1 MERALLSRSESG
13 RRLSEPFNEQDTALL
28 MLGRELRAR
37 GYRFTTPTPA
47 THALVNSRESNRVA
61 KSLTDVFGWSRSFE
75 HNILPVEIVERCS
88 KAGMLRRTRL
98 GRRSEIRFST
108 LEGLLFAHSSFP
120 TKGSDAVFFGPDTY
134 RFARVL
140 KSIALEPI
148 PKSVRII
155 DIGCGSG
162 AGGIYLSHLLQH
174 RCNVDLV
181 LSDINPQALRFSRI
195 NAALNECYAEVVES
209 DVLNGIEG
217 ETDIIIA
224 NPPYLVDGAQRLY
237 RHGGGEF
244 GEALGARIVEESLPR
259 LRRRGR
265 LVLYTGSAIVDGV
278 DTFWRQ
284 AEPLVTRS
292 GLQHTY
298 EEIDPD
304 VFAEELSDGPY
315 QRADRIAVVA
325 LTVRREEK

>member
-1 MERALLSRSESG
+1 
-13 RRLSEPFNEQDTALL
+13 LSEPFNEQDTALL
-28 MLGRELRAR
+28 TLGKELRAR

-47 THALVNSRESNRVA
+47 THALVNAREKNRLA
-61 KSLTDVFGWSRSFE
+61 KSLTDVFGWSRPFE
-75 HNILPVEIVERCS
+75 QSALPAEITDQCS
-88 KAGMLRRTRL
+88 KAGILRRTRL
-98 GRRSEIRFST
+98 GRRSDVRFST
-108 LEGLLFAHSSFP
+108 LGDLLFVHSSFP
-120 TKGSDAVFFGPDTY
+120 TKGADAVFFGPDTY
-134 RFARVL
+134 RFARFL
-140 KSIALEPI
+140 KSIASEPI
-148 PKSVRII
+148 SKSVRII

-162 AGGIYLSHLLQH
+162 VGGIYLSQLLQH

-181 LSDINPQALRFSRI
+181 LGDINPQALRFSRI

-209 DVLNGIEG
+209 DVLNHIEG
-217 ETDIIIA
+217 EADIIIA

-244 GEALGARIVEESLPR
+244 GGALSARIVEESLPR

-265 LVLYTGSAIVDGV
+265 LVLYTGSAVVDGV

-284 AEPLVTRS
+284 VEPLVARS
-292 GLQHTY
+292 DLHHAY